1 MELFLLMTVTSS
13 SPFLVHPITDSFSKA
28 EATTR
33 YRTRGGK
40 PKNKMPSIPSFIST
54 HKLS

>member
-1 MELFLLMTVTSS
+1 MTVTSS